1 MPTTDLA
8 NAAIW
13 YAQDGYSP
21 ITHGINGRRVA
32 GASFL
37 QGFLRHAD
45 ADRFYAIVQNET
57 SGQAFK
63 QTAADHAPNTPVE
76 LINRANTQRLGA
88 AGVVSFPS
96 PNFATELWRRYPL
109 GDARY
114 SLCGITHTTATKA
127 VMNGMFE
134 LCTAPLQ
141 PWDGLICTSRAV
153 HASMQHQM
161 SLIDDYA
168 RARFGKAPPRP
179 QMPVIPLGIDCAA
192 FTPSQAARHTLRANL
207 GLGPNDVLVL
217 TLSRLAPYGKFDPF
231 PLFLALQDAQ
241 QQLGAGQR
249 LHYMTCGIYLDDH
262 SREVFETG
270 AANLM
275 PDVGYHHLDGSD
287 AALRHQALSGAD
299 IFAFPIDNVQET
311 FGLAPIEAMAAGL
324 PVIVSDW
331 DGMRDTVAPDVGI
344 AVPSRALSAR
354 HSYGEGV
361 AHAFD
366 SLAYHKYT
374 NSLSALPELDLG
386 ALVQAIL
393 ALARN
398 PDLRQKMGAAGP
410 ARARSLYDWAAVIPQ
425 MQRFWAELN
434 ARRAKDAPQTAPKP
448 AQTLP
453 RELPIAPN
461 PMGFFAGYPTQILPA
476 GVADCVALAG
486 ADRLR
491 QLYSLRRFQN
501 ITPSFEKLDTL
512 LRALEALQSAGPQ
525 GANAQQLSKMAGLSV
540 LTCERCFAW
549 ILKYGIIARKTNT

>member
-1 MPTTDLA
+1 MPALDPA

-13 YAQDGYSP
+13 YAEDGYSP
-21 ITHGINGRRVA
+21 STHGINGRRVA

-37 QGFLRHAD
+37 QGFLRHAK
-45 ADRFYAIVQNET
+45 ADRFYAIVQNKT
-57 SGQAFK
+57 GGQAFK
-63 QTAADHAPNTPVE
+63 QTAAENAPDTPVE

-88 AGVVSFPS
+88 AGVVNFPS
-96 PNFATELWRRYPL
+96 PNFAPELWRRYPL

-127 VMNGMFE
+127 VMGGIFD

-153 HASMQHQM
+153 QASMQHQM

-168 RARFGKAPPRP
+168 KARFGKAPPRP

-192 FTPSQAARHTLRANL
+192 FTPSKAARHRLRAKL

-217 TLSRLAPYGKFDPF
+217 TLSRLAPYGKFDPY
-231 PLFLALQDAQ
+231 PLFLALQEAQ
-241 QQLGAGQR
+241 QQLGTGQR
-249 LHYMTCGIYLDDH
+249 LHYLTCGIYLDEH
-262 SREVFETG
+262 SQTVFETG
-270 AANLM
+270 AASLM
-275 PDVGYHHLDGSD
+275 PDVAYHHLDGSD
-287 AALRHQALSGAD
+287 ATLRHQALSGAD

-331 DGMRDTVAPDVGI
+331 DGMRDTVTPDVGI
-344 AVPSRALSAR
+344 AVPSRGLSAR

-361 AHAFD
+361 AYAFEF
-366 SLAYHKYT
+366 LPYHKYT
-374 NSLSALPELDLG
+374 NTLSALTELDLG

-398 PDLRQKMGAAGP
+398 PGLRQKMGAAGQ
-410 ARARSLYDWAAVIPQ
+410 ARARSLYDWATVIPH
-425 MQRFWAELN
+425 MQHFWAELN
-434 ARRAKDAPQTAPKP
+434 ARRTKDAPSTAPKP

-461 PMGFFAGYPTQILPA
+461 PMGFFAAYPSQILPP
-476 GVADCVALAG
+476 GVAQCVAQADAG
-486 ADRLR
+486 RLR
-491 QLYSLRRFQN
+491 QLYGLRRYEN
-501 ITPSFEKLDTL
+501 LNPSFETLETL
-512 LRALEALQSAGPQ
+512 LRILEALHSTGAQ
-525 GANAQQLSKMAGLSV
+525 GANAQEVAKLAGLSV
-540 LTCERCFAW
+540 LTCERSFAW
-549 ILKYGIIARKTNT
+549 MLKYGLIARKTSD